1 MKRTWRLSCT
11 ADGDTYDLRFGIG
24 VHTLGSAA
32 TSDLRVSDLTV
43 SRSHARLTCSDE
55 GVTVEDL
62 GSTNGTAIDGTP
74 VDGAVLITDRAK
86 FKVGRL
92 VFELGPL
99 KTDDAVDRLFG
110 TESSSGASMLWGQP
124 QSGSCATP
132 ARKSAPARA
141 TLSSAA
147 ANTRSFFTLSS
158 RARSSFYFQRARAA
172 AVHWPGLERVASSV
186 QSRCSE
192 KRAPRS
198 TRWPSPMYVC

>member
-1 MKRTWRLSCT
+1 LKRTWHLSCS

-24 VHTLGSAA
+24 VHTIGSAA

-43 SRSHARLTCSDE
+43 SRSHARLTCSNE

-62 GSTNGTAIDGTP
+62 GSTNGTAIDGKP

-86 FKVGRL
+86 LKLGRL

-99 KTDDAVDRLFG
+99 QADESPDRLYG
-110 TESSSGASMLWGQP
+110 TESSSGASMLLGPATVGFLRDAGEEVGAGEGDVIVRRGEHQEFFYVVIEGE
-124 QSGSCATP
+124 SSCYF
-132 ARKSAPARA
+132 RK
-141 TLSSAA
+141 
-147 ANTRSFFTLSS
+147 
-158 RARSSFYFQRARAA
+158 ARAA
-172 AVHWPGLERVASSV
+172 AVRWPGLARAASSV

-198 TRWPSPMYVC
+198 TRWPSPTYVC